1 MSAEQEPV
9 KGNPAVPVPALSEDI
24 SHLRIPPLSDAV
36 RTLLA
41 LSDDE
46 RMNLRVMELVCWK
59 DPGAVARV
67 VAQASSAY
75 MYGSTGGPNRPAG
88 KPLSLSDA
96 IASIGVDSVHDLL
109 LAMWGLQSMHL
120 PRDQNAERDYLAKH
134 IFTMFATAR
143 RVVIHAGLT
152 EEVPAEELL
161 LLIMV
166 DQLSLALAL
175 MPRADAEVRRQVR
188 QHISDGRSAFHHIP
202 EVASAFRAS
211 RAITA
216 AWGLSAK
223 LDGYLATLDH
233 WQMLASSLQ
242 PAVSVVLCSE
252 AILEA
257 AKLPDTAELMRSTLR
272 ADPVARTLADKG
284 FDPVS
289 LAVHY

>member
-1 MSAEQEPV
+1 MLVEQEPG
-9 KGNPAVPVPALSEDI
+9 KDSGDAPALGMG
-24 SHLRIPPLSDAV
+24 LKQLKIPPLSDAV
-36 RTLLA
+36 RTLLS
-41 LSDDE
+41 LSEED

-75 MYGSTGGPNRPAG
+75 MYGSTGGPNRPTG

-96 IASIGVDSVHDLL
+96 IAAIGVDSVYDLL
-109 LAMWGLQSMHL
+109 LAMWGVHSMHL
-120 PRDQNAERDYLAKH
+120 PQEQNSERDHLAKH

-143 RVVIHAGLT
+143 RVVIHAELVD
-152 EEVPAEELL
+152 EVPAEELL

-175 MPRADAEVRRQVR
+175 APTADPELRHHVRR
-188 QHISDGRSAFHHIP
+188 HIAEGRSAFHRIP
-202 EVASAFRAS
+202 EVAPAFKMS
-211 RAITA
+211 RAITQ
-216 AWGLSAK
+216 AWNLSSR

-233 WQMLASSLQ
+233 WQMLAGNLQ

-257 AKLPDTAELMRSTLR
+257 AKLPESADNVRTDLVSV
-272 ADPVARTLADKG
+272 DPVAQQLMEKG
-284 FDPVS
+284 IDPLS
-289 LAVHY
+289 LAVTY

>member
-1 MSAEQEPV
+1 MLAEQEPV
-9 KGNPAVPVPALSEDI
+9 KGNSAVPVPALSEDI
-24 SHLRIPPLSDAV
+24 SHLRIPPLSDSV

-75 MYGSTGGPNRPAG
+75 MYGSTGGPHRPTG

-96 IASIGVDSVHDLL
+96 IAAIGVDSVHDLL

-143 RVVIHAGLT
+143 RVVVHAGLT

-175 MPRADAEVRRQVR
+175 MPRADPEVRRQVR
-188 QHISDGRSAFHHIP
+188 QHISEGRSAFHRIP
-202 EVASAFRAS
+202 EVAPAFRAS

-257 AKLPDTAELMRSTLR
+257 AKLPESAELVRGTLL
-272 ADPVARTLADKG
+272 ADPVARTLAAKG
-284 FDPVS
+284 FDPLS

>member
-1 MSAEQEPV
+1 MLVEQDRG
-9 KGNPAVPVPALSEDI
+9 KGAGDVPAIGMDLKQ
-24 SHLRIPPLSDAV
+24 LKIPPLSDAV

-41 LSDDE
+41 LSEED

-67 VAQASSAY
+67 VAQASSAA
-75 MYGSTGGPNRPAG
+75 MYGSTGGPNRQTG

-96 IASIGVDSVHDLL
+96 IAAIGVDAVHDLL
-109 LAMWGLQSMHL
+109 LAMWGVNSMHL
-120 PRDQNAERDYLAKH
+120 PREQNSERDYLAKH

-143 RVVIHAGLT
+143 RVVIHGELT

-175 MPRADAEVRRQVR
+175 TPKANPELRGHVRR
-188 QHISDGRSAFHHIP
+188 HIADGRSAFHRIP
-202 EVASAFRAS
+202 EVAPAFRVS

-216 AWGLSAK
+216 AWGLSAR

-233 WQMLASSLQ
+233 WEMLAGSLQ

-257 AKLPDTAELMRSTLR
+257 AKLPDSADHMRANLISV
-272 ADPVARTLADKG
+272 DPVAQMLMAKGIDPLTLA
-284 FDPVS
+284 VN
-289 LAVHY
+289 Y